1 MESQKINFLSIF
13 SKSLFNR
20 LGLLVVVFTITLTS
34 VLLYQFEFNFTTQD
48 TIIDAHENYFYSKMA
63 QDWGDPPDTV
73 LIKKEIENLKMWC
86 GIFLREEKDK
96 GIASPGELYWS
107 NLPTFINIKEI
118 YTWSKS
124 TYLTEMYN
132 INIPFD
138 VMFGDID
145 DIPVTVVDN
154 GEYLFYLVIDYV
166 APSEV
171 LNVIFAFV
179 LALIFIL
186 GLYFFIRHYL
196 RPVQL
201 MKNRIKTLEEGDLES
216 EIEILGEDELA
227 DLSKSMNKLIR
238 EVNILLENKHQL
250 LLEVSHEL
258 RSPLARMQFLVEMLP
273 EHKNN
278 LKLRREINLLEAM
291 IDNLLLSDRL
301 SMPYSKLDLKKIK
314 LSEIL
319 FKALKLFPLHKE
331 KIIVKNFYPN
341 EFIKVDE
348 TKFILCIRNLIDNAL
363 KYSNNQNI
371 EIKINKSK
379 EMEFH
384 ITDSG
389 IGISEKNIEKI
400 TEPFFQTNQSVSNTG
415 FGLGLS
421 ICKKIIESH
430 KGHLSISSKE
440 GEGSIFTLFLPIN

>member
-1 MESQKINFLSIF
+1 
-13 SKSLFNR
+13 
-20 LGLLVVVFTITLTS
+20 LTA
-34 VLLYQFEFNFTTQD
+34 VLLYQFEYNFTTQD
-48 TIIDAHENYFYSKMA
+48 TIIDSHEHYFYSEMVDK
-63 QDWGDPPDTV
+63 WGSPPDTS
-73 LIKKEIENLKMWC
+73 LILEEIKNLKMWC
-86 GIFLREEKDK
+86 GIFKKEIGKNN
-96 GIASPGELYWS
+96 IAYPGDLFWS
-107 NLPTFINIKEI
+107 TLPPQIEIHEI

-124 TYLTEMYN
+124 TYLSEMYN
-132 INIPFD
+132 IKIPLE
-138 VMFGDID
+138 VIFGDINN
-145 DIPVTVVDN
+145 IPVTVVDN
-154 GEYLFYLVIDYV
+154 GEYLFYLVIDYIS
-166 APSEV
+166 PGEGR
-171 LNVIFAFV
+171 NVVFAFI

-201 MKNRIKTLEEGDLES
+201 MKNRIKTLEEGDLDS

-227 DLSKSMNKLIR
+227 DLSKSMNKLIY
-238 EVNILLENKHQL
+238 EVNMLLENKHQL

-258 RSPLARMQFLVEMLP
+258 RSPLARMQFLIEMLP

-278 LKLRREINLLEAM
+278 LKLRSEINLLEVM

-319 FKALKLFPLHKE
+319 LKVLRLFPLHKE
-331 KIIVKNFYPN
+331 KIIVNNFHPN

-363 KYSNNQNI
+363 KYSDNQNI
-371 EIKINKSK
+371 EIKINKNEEIELHVK
-379 EMEFH
+379 
-384 ITDSG
+384 DSG

-400 TEPFFQTNQSVSNTG
+400 TEPFFQTNQSVSSAG

-430 KGHLSISSKE
+430 KGHLSVSSKE
-440 GEGSIFTLFLPIN
+440 GEGSTFTLFLPII